1 MSNTNHSLTRGS
13 IAAKAAALLTAAALG
28 LTGFALTGGNA
39 ASAAET
45 TPTAATAAHCLLY
58 TSPSPRDCS

>member
-45 TPTAATAAHCLLY
+45 TPTAATAA
-58 TSPSPRDCS
+58 